1 MPDSFRTDGSRA
13 LDDAPDAER
22 DARLEELLLLDGLD
36 ACFLA
41 RCERAINEWTRAA
54 ADTGDVR
61 QP

>member
-1 MPDSFRTDGSRA
+1 MSDSFRTDGSRA

-22 DARLEELLLLDGLD
+22 DARLEELLLAGLD

-41 RCERAINEWTRAA
+41 PCERAINVWTRAA